1 MGACHECITNT
12 NPEPC
17 CGHDHGSSFGK
28 PFGFDL
34 VQVNNPPWIPTAI
47 GVLVALLGARM
58 DRSESDIAVPLIAG
72 GLAIPGAMWLKY
84 SYPPSSE

>member
-47 GVLVALLGARM
+47 GVLCALIGARM